1 LLEDFLVDVYRL
13 DRGDDDAVLLPVG
26 VLLVLL
32 LAWWALVAIE
42 LAE

>member
-1 LLEDFLVDVYRL
+1 LLQDFLVDVYWL
-13 DRGDDDAVLLPVG
+13 DCGDDDAVLLTVG